1 MNESSDT
8 YESTSSATAAELAKA
23 HKWTRAKF
31 EGVAETKPDEG
42 YLKVNLD
49 AGMIQ
54 RSEVTTTGY
63 GLYAIAS
70 RPLRI
75 ADRDFERGLHFQSEG
90 EVLVHLPKPAKTFE
104 AILGVDSNRVTGF
117 YSNAGR
123 GTVIATVEVDG
134 NEVFR
139 SEVLHE
145 GLEGIPLT
153 IQLNGGTEFVLGLTD
168 AGGGTIQRVNFNQVD
183 WAEARV
189 ILEDG
194 ETVWLDE
201 LPTAPLRAPYASD
214 APFSFRYA
222 GKSSSEILDDWK
234 CERGEN
240 VLDDD
245 RTELVTTYTDPSTG
259 LQVRCVAVKYADFPV
274 VEWTVHLKNTGE
286 QPTPIIEDVQALDTR
301 LERGGDG
308 EFLLHH
314 SDGSPHSGLA
324 PQTPTQYAPRETELG
339 PETEKRLAAMEGL
352 PAGGDLPYFN
362 IECHG
367 EGIIFAVGWLG
378 QWAAQFNRDSVNGL
392 NLRIGQELTHF
403 RLMPGE
409 EVRTPLI
416 AMLFWEG
423 DWIRSQNLWR
433 RWMIRHNL
441 PRPGG
446 KLPPPQLEAGG
457 SAQYIEMSLATE
469 ENQIEFVDRYF
480 EEGIEI
486 DYWWMDAGWYIF
498 RDYWLSLGTWEPDPE
513 RFPRGLR
520 PISDH
525 VHSKGAKV
533 ILWFVPERADPGEWL
548 YENHPEWLLGINEGR
563 KLLDF
568 GNPEAWEWAVN
579 HFDSQF
585 IEQGADLF
593 RMDGDGPLPFW
604 RANDTEDRQGI
615 TEIRHLEGIL
625 AFWDELRRRHP
636 DMLMDICAG
645 GGARNALEALR
656 RAVPL
661 WRSDYAYEPTGM
673 QNLTFAMSLWIPYF
687 GTGTNA
693 FESYT
698 FRSQM
703 APAVSCIWDMRRRDV
718 DYTFQRRMVAEWRQ
732 VAGNYYGDYYPL
744 TAYRTESD
752 VWAAWQF
759 DRPESGRGIVQAF
772 RRQDSDITQMCFKLR
787 GLDPSA
793 DYTITNMDIDGSTRI
808 TGKDLTENGLSI
820 TIDEKPGAVLIVYE
834 QTL

>member
-1 MNESSDT
+1 MNDSSNID
-8 YESTSSATAAELAKA
+8 ELASSATADELDKA
-23 HKWTRAKF
+23 QKWTQAKF
-31 EGVAETKPDEG
+31 GGVAETKPDEG
-42 YLKVNLD
+42 YLTVNLT
-49 AGMIQ
+49 AGRVQ

-75 ADRDFERGLHFQSEG
+75 ADRDYGRGLHFPSEG
-90 EVLVHLPKPAKTFE
+90 EVVVHLPKPAKTFE
-104 AILGVDSNRVTGF
+104 ATLGVDSNRVTGF

-123 GTVIATVEVDG
+123 GTVIAKVDVNG

-139 SEVLHE
+139 SDVLHE
-145 GLEGIPLT
+145 GIEGIPVT
-153 IQLNGGTEFVLGLTD
+153 IQLNGATEFVLGLID
-168 AGGGTIQRVNFNQVD
+168 AGRGTIQRVNFNQVD

-189 ILEDG
+189 NLDDG
-194 ETVWLDE
+194 ETVWLDD
-201 LPTAPLRAPYASD
+201 LPTAPLRASYSTD

-222 GKSSSEILDDWK
+222 GQPSGDFLDGWK
-234 CERGEN
+234 LERDKRA
-240 VLDDD
+240 LDED
-245 RTELVTTYTDPSTG
+245 RTELTTTYTDPSTG
-259 LQVRCVAVKYADFPV
+259 LQVRCVAEMYSAFPV
-274 VEWTVHLKNTGE
+274 VEWTLYFKNTGE
-286 QPTPIIEDVQALDTR
+286 RPTPIIEDIQAIDTQ

-308 EFLLHH
+308 EFRLHH
-314 SDGSPHSGLA
+314 GDGSPHSGLA
-324 PQTPTQYAPRETELG
+324 PQTPTQYAPRETELT
-339 PETEKRLAAMEGL
+339 PRTEKHLLAMEGL

-362 IECHG
+362 VECNG
-367 EGIIFAVGWLG
+367 EGAIIAIGWLG
-378 QWAAQFNRDSVNGL
+378 QWAAQFIRDNAYG
-392 NLRIGQELTHF
+392 LRIRAGQELTHF
-403 RLMPGE
+403 KLLPGE

-446 KLPPPQLEAGG
+446 KLPPPQLEASG

-469 ENQIEFVDRYF
+469 ENQVEFVDRYF
-480 EEGIEI
+480 EEKIGI
-486 DYWWMDAGWYIF
+486 DYWWMDAGWHIF
-498 RDYWLSLGTWEPDPE
+498 REYWLSLGTWTPDPE

-520 PISDH
+520 PVSDH
-525 VHSKGAKV
+525 VRSKGAKV
-533 ILWFVPERADPGEWL
+533 ILWFVPERTDPGEWL
-548 YENHPEWLLGINEGR
+548 YENHPEWLLGINGGR
-563 KLLDF
+563 KLLNF
-568 GNPEAWEWAVN
+568 GDPDAWEWALN
-579 HFDSQF
+579 HFDTL
-585 IEQGADLF
+585 IVEQGVDLF
-593 RMDGDGPLPFW
+593 RMDGDSTLPYW

-615 TEIRHLEGIL
+615 TEIRHVEGVL

-661 WRSDYAYEPTGM
+661 WRSDYAYETTGM
-673 QNLTFAMSLWIPYF
+673 QNLTRAMSLWIPFF

-703 APAVSCIWDMRRRDV
+703 APALCCIWDLRRRDV

-744 TAYRTESD
+744 TTYRTEDD

-759 DRPESGRGIVQAF
+759 DRPESGQGMVQAF

-787 GLDPSA
+787 GLDASA
-793 DYTITNMDIDGSTRI
+793 HYTVTNMDIDGTTKIS
-808 TGKDLTENGLSI
+808 GKDLTENGLSI
-820 TIDEKPGAVLIVYE
+820 TIEEQPGAALIVYKR
-834 QTL
+834 L

>member
-1 MNESSDT
+1 MNDSSNID
-8 YESTSSATAAELAKA
+8 ELASSATADELDKA
-23 HKWTRAKF
+23 QKWTQAKF
-31 EGVAETKPDEG
+31 GGVAETKPDEG
-42 YLKVNLD
+42 YLTVNLT
-49 AGMIQ
+49 AGRVQ

-75 ADRDFERGLHFQSEG
+75 ADRDYGRGLHFPSEG
-90 EVLVHLPKPAKTFE
+90 EVVVHLPKPAKTFE
-104 AILGVDSNRVTGF
+104 ATLGVDSNRVTGF

-123 GTVIATVEVDG
+123 GTVIAKVDVNG

-139 SEVLHE
+139 SDVLHE
-145 GLEGIPLT
+145 GLEGIPVS
-153 IQLNGGTEFVLGLTD
+153 IQLNGATEFVLGLSD

-194 ETVWLDE
+194 ETVWLDA
-201 LPTAPLRAPYASD
+201 LPTAPLRASYSTD

-222 GKSSSEILDDWK
+222 GQPSGDFLDGWK
-234 CERGEN
+234 LERDKRA
-240 VLDDD
+240 LDED

-259 LQVRCVAVKYADFPV
+259 LQVRCVAEMYSAFPV
-274 VEWTVHLKNTGE
+274 VEWTLYFKNTGD
-286 QPTPIIEDVQALDTR
+286 QPTPIIEDIQAIDTQ
-301 LERGGDG
+301 LERGGGG
-308 EFLLHH
+308 EFRLHH
-314 SDGSPHSGLA
+314 GDGSPHSGLA
-324 PQTPTQYAPRETELG
+324 PQTPTQYAPRETELT
-339 PETEKRLAAMEGL
+339 PRTEKHLLAMEGL

-362 IECHG
+362 VECNG
-367 EGIIFAVGWLG
+367 EGAIIAIGWLG
-378 QWAAQFNRDSVNGL
+378 QWAAQFIRDNAYG
-392 NLRIGQELTHF
+392 LRIRAGQELTHF
-403 RLMPGE
+403 KLLPGE

-446 KLPPPQLEAGG
+446 KLPPPQLEASG

-469 ENQIEFVDRYF
+469 ENQVEFVDRYF
-480 EEGIEI
+480 EEKIGI
-486 DYWWMDAGWYIF
+486 DYWWMDAGWHIF
-498 RDYWLSLGTWEPDPE
+498 REYWLSLGTWAPDPE

-520 PISDH
+520 PVSDH
-525 VHSKGAKV
+525 VRSKGAKV
-533 ILWFVPERADPGEWL
+533 ILWFVPERTDPGEWL
-548 YENHPEWLLGINEGR
+548 YENHPEWLLGINGGR
-563 KLLDF
+563 KLLNF
-568 GNPEAWEWAVN
+568 GDPDAWEWALN
-579 HFDSQF
+579 HFDTL
-585 IEQGADLF
+585 IVEQGVDLF
-593 RMDGDGPLPFW
+593 RMDGDSTLPYW

-615 TEIRHLEGIL
+615 TEIRHVEGVL

-661 WRSDYAYEPTGM
+661 WRSDYAYETTGM
-673 QNLTFAMSLWIPYF
+673 QNLTRAMSLWIPFF

-703 APAVSCIWDMRRRDV
+703 APALCCIWDLRRRDV

-744 TAYRTESD
+744 TTYRTEDD

-759 DRPESGRGIVQAF
+759 DRPESGQGMVQAF

-787 GLDPSA
+787 GLDASA
-793 DYTITNMDIDGSTRI
+793 HYTVTNMDIDGTTKIS
-808 TGKDLTENGLSI
+808 GKDLTENGLSI
-820 TIDEKPGAVLIVYE
+820 TIEEQPGAALIVYKR
-834 QTL
+834 L

>member
-1 MNESSDT
+1 MNDSSNID
-8 YESTSSATAAELAKA
+8 ELASSATADELDKA
-23 HKWTRAKF
+23 QKWTQAKF
-31 EGVAETKPDEG
+31 GGVAETKPDEG
-42 YLKVNLD
+42 YLTVNLT
-49 AGMIQ
+49 AGRVQ

-75 ADRDFERGLHFQSEG
+75 ADRDYGRGLHFPSEG
-90 EVLVHLPKPAKTFE
+90 EVVVHLPKPAKTFE
-104 AILGVDSNRVTGF
+104 ATLGVDSNRVTGF

-123 GTVIATVEVDG
+123 GTVIAKVDVNG

-139 SEVLHE
+139 SDVLHE
-145 GLEGIPLT
+145 GIEGIPVT
-153 IQLNGGTEFVLGLTD
+153 IQLNGATEFVLGLID
-168 AGGGTIQRVNFNQVD
+168 AGRGTIQRVNFNQVD

-189 ILEDG
+189 NLDDG
-194 ETVWLDE
+194 ETVWLDD
-201 LPTAPLRAPYASD
+201 LPTAPLRASYSTD

-222 GKSSSEILDDWK
+222 GQPSGDFLDGWK
-234 CERGEN
+234 LERDKRA
-240 VLDDD
+240 LDED
-245 RTELVTTYTDPSTG
+245 RTELTTTYTDPSTG
-259 LQVRCVAVKYADFPV
+259 LQVRCVAEMYSAFPV
-274 VEWTVHLKNTGE
+274 VEWTLYFKNTGE
-286 QPTPIIEDVQALDTR
+286 RPTPIIEDIQAIDTQ

-308 EFLLHH
+308 EFRLHH
-314 SDGSPHSGLA
+314 GDGSPHSGLA
-324 PQTPTQYAPRETELG
+324 PQTPTQYAPRETELT
-339 PETEKRLAAMEGL
+339 PRTEKHLLAMEGL

-362 IECHG
+362 VECNG
-367 EGIIFAVGWLG
+367 EGAIIAIGWLG
-378 QWAAQFNRDSVNGL
+378 QWAAQFIRDNAYG
-392 NLRIGQELTHF
+392 LRIRAGQELTHF
-403 RLMPGE
+403 KLLPGE

-446 KLPPPQLEAGG
+446 KLPPPQLEASG

-469 ENQIEFVDRYF
+469 ENQVEFVDRYF
-480 EEGIEI
+480 EEKIGI
-486 DYWWMDAGWYIF
+486 DYWWMDAGWHIF
-498 RDYWLSLGTWEPDPE
+498 REYWLSLGTWAPDPE

-520 PISDH
+520 PVSDH
-525 VHSKGAKV
+525 VRSKGAKV
-533 ILWFVPERADPGEWL
+533 ILWFVPERTDPGEWL
-548 YENHPEWLLGINEGR
+548 YENHPEWLLGINGGR
-563 KLLDF
+563 KLLNF
-568 GNPEAWEWAVN
+568 GDPDAWEWALN
-579 HFDSQF
+579 HFDTL
-585 IEQGADLF
+585 IVEQGVDLF
-593 RMDGDGPLPFW
+593 RMDGDSTLPYW

-615 TEIRHLEGIL
+615 TEIRHVEGVL

-661 WRSDYAYEPTGM
+661 WRSDYAYETTGM
-673 QNLTFAMSLWIPYF
+673 QNLTRAMSLWIPFF

-703 APAVSCIWDMRRRDV
+703 APALCCIWDLRRRDV

-744 TAYRTESD
+744 TTYRTEDD

-759 DRPESGRGIVQAF
+759 DRPESGQGMVQAF

-787 GLDPSA
+787 GLDASA
-793 DYTITNMDIDGSTRI
+793 HYTVTNMDIDGTTKIS
-808 TGKDLTENGLSI
+808 GKDLTENGLSI
-820 TIDEKPGAVLIVYE
+820 TIEEQPGAALIVYKR
-834 QTL
+834 L